1 MMRRARLHLPVV
13 GAVLA
18 AAAVACQDG
27 ARPTQTIAV
36 ADTADQVLFAMNYY
50 VTVEGVRRA
59 RVEADTAY
67 FFSPTQSA
75 ELRGVTVTFFNLQG
89 AESSTLTCREG
100 TYYWRTGD
108 MHGRGDVRVRT
119 TDGRRLTTERL
130 IYSQER
136 NEVESDTA
144 FVFDSPDEHLVGDGF
159 TSDPDF
165 RRVVAKSPR
174 GTVGQFVLPNQ

>member
-1 MMRRARLHLPVV
+1 MRDRL
-13 GAVLA
+13 GTRLA
-18 AAAVACQDG
+18 AGVVVVMATLACQDG
-27 ARPTQTIAV
+27 ARPTQTVAA
-36 ADTADQVLFAMNYY
+36 ADTADQILFTMNYY

-67 FFSPTQSA
+67 FYSPTQTA
-75 ELRGVTVTFFNLQG
+75 ELRGVTVTFFSAQG
-89 AESSTLTCREG
+89 QESSTLTCREG

-108 MHGRGDVRVRT
+108 MHGRGNVRVVT

-130 IYSQER
+130 VYSQDR

-144 FVFDSPDEHLVGDGF
+144 FVFDSPDEHLVGEGF

-174 GTVGQFVLPNQ
+174 GTVGKFVLPNQ